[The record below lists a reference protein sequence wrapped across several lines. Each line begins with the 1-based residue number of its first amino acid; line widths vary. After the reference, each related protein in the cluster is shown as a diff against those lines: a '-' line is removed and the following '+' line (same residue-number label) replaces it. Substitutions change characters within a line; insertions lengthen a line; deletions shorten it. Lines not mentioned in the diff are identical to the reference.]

1 MQLWPIYLLR
11 QQGST
16 SAITTTTLISLL
28 AGITV
33 APAAGSAL
41 ALQPR
46 FIPTLGLAASSAAL
60 VSASLPPTYVAAAA
74 PVNVKQKI
82 FRLGKPAADIKRAS
96 QALYSTMSSF
106 TTPTLPQSN
115 DFDQYK
121 STPHIDPTPETAQL
135 VRDAQDLVSAKPSPA
150 IFARS
155 WSPSAIFAD
164 PICHAEGSRQYLAQ
178 WYGVPAAFSESE
190 TLAWKL
196 VKQEP
201 GEVQYA
207 QKQRYKVKGLGMT
220 KEIISTVVMERDA
233 GNKITRFEDRWNH
246 KPLGGYIGWPFR
258 RLNALGL
265 PFLVGVPKE
274 TKQALN
280 HKDL

>member
-1 MQLWPIYLLR
+1 MQLWPISLLR

-96 QALYSTMSSF
+96 QALYSTMSSS

-121 STPHIDPTPETAQL
+121 SIPHIDPTPETAQL
-135 VRDAQDLVSAKPSPA
+135 VRDAQDLASAKPSPA

-164 PICHAEGSRQYLAQ
+164 PICHAEGSR
-178 WYGVPAAFSESE
+178 
-190 TLAWKL
+190 
-196 VKQEP
+196 
-201 GEVQYA
+201 
-207 QKQRYKVKGLGMT
+207 
-220 KEIISTVVMERDA
+220 
-233 GNKITRFEDRWNH
+233 
-246 KPLGGYIGWPFR
+246 
-258 RLNALGL
+258 
-265 PFLVGVPKE
+265 
-274 TKQALN
+274 
-280 HKDL
+280 

>member
-1 MQLWPIYLLR
+1 MQLWPISLLR
-11 QQGST
+11 QQGFT

-33 APAAGSAL
+33 APAL

-82 FRLGKPAADIKRAS
+82 FRLGKPAADIKRAL
-96 QALYSTMSSF
+96 QALYSTMSSS

-135 VRDAQDLVSAKPSPA
+135 VRDAQDLASAKPSPA

-164 PICHAEGSRQYLAQ
+164 PICHAEGSR
-178 WYGVPAAFSESE
+178 
-190 TLAWKL
+190 
-196 VKQEP
+196 
-201 GEVQYA
+201 
-207 QKQRYKVKGLGMT
+207 
-220 KEIISTVVMERDA
+220 
-233 GNKITRFEDRWNH
+233 
-246 KPLGGYIGWPFR
+246 
-258 RLNALGL
+258 
-265 PFLVGVPKE
+265 
-274 TKQALN
+274 
-280 HKDL
+280 